1 MLSVKVG
8 DAVLPTRKRYRL
20 NTMYLDASLEGPEQ
34 VRWVDGIGVVLQVVR
49 GRELERQKRW
59 VQILIPGATGWCFD
73 DELQHAWRSEGS
85 C

>member
-1 MLSVKVG
+1 
-8 DAVLPTRKRYRL
+8 
-20 NTMYLDASLEGPEQ
+20 
-34 VRWVDGIGVVLQVVR
+34 
-49 GRELERQKRW
+49 